1 MTSSGFKCLYA
12 PISDQKTD
20 ITDMKARTL
29 FDPLFFLEY
38 DLRLD
43 VSLEGNG
50 HIRLDGLNSIPAHQ
64 RRMAMNT
71 VRIYK
76 GLLSMQLDAPRRMR
90 PSVQKLIAQGK
101 IRLEK
106 GYYVKN

>member
-1 MTSSGFKCLYA
+1 
-12 PISDQKTD
+12 
-20 ITDMKARTL
+20 MKGRTL

-64 RRMAMNT
+64 RRMAMK
-71 VRIYK
+71 VVKIYK
-76 GLLSMQLDAPRRMR
+76 ALLCLQLDVSDKKMR

-106 GYYVKN
+106 GYYLKN